1 MTSNP
6 KPETRILFAMVLL
19 AVGIFASCGGGDSSD
34 VVASP
39 PTSSP
44 PPPIAVTVAPAT
56 ASITTIQ
63 TQQFTAAVANSSNP
77 AVTWKVNGVPGG
89 NASMGVISAGGLYT
103 PPLSQGTRSIT
114 ATSAADPTKSG
125 SATVTVTLLP
135 PPIGVTVAPVTASI
149 TTIQTQQFTATV
161 VNSQNP
167 AVTWKVDGVPG
178 GNANV
183 GVISAGGLYTPPLS
197 EAIHSITA
205 TSVQDPTKTGTASV
219 TVRFPPP
226 LTGYSGVLTYHNDN
240 ARTGQYRQETVLT
253 PANVNEKQFGKL
265 FSFPVDGF
273 VYAQPL
279 YVTGVLIAGQ
289 LRNVVFVATEHN
301 SVYAFD
307 AESGLSA
314 PLWHRSFIDP
324 ANGITTVPFQDTAS
338 PPGYAGPGPVIPGGC
353 TDLTPEIGITGT
365 PVIDPATGT
374 LYVVAKTKEVSGANV
389 AYEHR
394 LHALDIRTGIS
405 RPGSGQTLRASVP
418 GTTTPNDGNGSVL
431 FQALRQNQ
439 RAALL
444 LNNGVVSVAFSSHCT
459 IRPYQGWVLAYDAT
473 TLALLGAFNVAPN
486 DPKGKGGIWHSGGG
500 PAADASGNVFVL
512 TGDGPFNAA
521 AGGNSYSDSV
531 LKLANGSL
539 TVSDYF
545 TPFNQADL
553 EVTNADLSSG
563 GPLLLP
569 DQSVGP
575 PHLMV
580 SAGKQGIVYL
590 LNRDNLGGFQAG
602 SDSQIVQSFPG
613 GVCGAGACRIFGTP
627 AYFDNTVYTVA
638 IDDSLKAY
646 SLGAGQLS
654 LSGQSTNTFPVPGA
668 TPAISA
674 NGSSNGIVWVLET
687 NGSGAPAILRAY
699 AAAAVSNQLYNSNQ
713 NFGRDNPGQAVKF
726 TVPTIANGKVYVGAQ
741 GRVSVFGLLP

>member
-1 MTSNP
+1 MAGAP
-6 KPETRILFAMVLL
+6 KPQTRILFALVLL
-19 AVGIFASCGGGDSSD
+19 AVGIFASCGGGDSND
-34 VVASP
+34 IAASP
-39 PTSSP
+39 APPGP
-44 PPPIAVTVAPAT
+44 PPSIAVTVAPAA

-63 TQQFTAAVANSSNP
+63 TQQFTATVANSSNP
-77 AVTWKVNGVPGG
+77 AVAWNVNGVPGG
-89 NASMGVISAGGLYT
+89 NAGVGVISAGGLYT
-103 PPLSQGTRSIT
+103 PPPSQGTRSIT
-114 ATSAADPTKSG
+114 ATSVADPTKSG

-135 PPIGVTVAPVTASI
+135 PPIAVTVAPATASI
-149 TTIQTQQFTATV
+149 STIQTQQFTATV
-161 VNSQNP
+161 ANSNNP
-167 AVTWKVDGVPG
+167 AVTWKVDGVSG
-178 GNANV
+178 GNASV
-183 GVISAGGLYTPPLS
+183 GVISAGGRYTPPLS
-197 EAIHSITA
+197 EGTHSITA
-205 TSVQDPTKTGTASV
+205 TSVADPTKSGSASV
-219 TVRFPPP
+219 TVFLPSQ
-226 LTGYSGVLTYHNDN
+226 TGFTGVLTYHNDN
-240 ARTGQYRQETVLT
+240 ARTGQYLQETELT

-265 FSFPVDGF
+265 SSFTVDGF

-279 YVTGVLIAGQ
+279 YVSNVLIAGQ

-301 SVYAFD
+301 SVYAFNAD
-307 AESGLSA
+307 SSSST
-314 PLWHRSFIDP
+314 PLWHRSFIDA

-338 PPGYAGPGPVIPGGC
+338 PPGYTGPGPVIPGGC

-405 RPGSGQTLRASVP
+405 RPGSGQALRASVP
-418 GTTTPNDGNGSVL
+418 GTTEPNDGKGSVL
-431 FQALRQNQ
+431 FQSLRQNQ

-444 LNNGVVSVAFSSHCT
+444 LSNNVISVAFSSHCV

-473 TLALLGAFNVAPN
+473 TLDQLGAFNVTPN

-500 PAADASGNVFVL
+500 PAADAGGNVFVM
-512 TGDGPFNAA
+512 TGDGPFNAD

-531 LKLANGSL
+531 LKLASGSL
-539 TVSDYF
+539 AVSDYF
-545 TPFNQADL
+545 TPFNQATL
-553 EVTNADLSSG
+553 ETTNADMSSG

-575 PHLMV
+575 PRLMV
-580 SAGKQGIVYL
+580 GAGKQGIVYL

-613 GVCGAGACRIFGTP
+613 GVCGAGSCRVFGTP
-627 AYFDNTVYTVA
+627 AYFNNTVYTVA
-638 IDDSLKAY
+638 IDDRLKAY
-646 SLGAGQLS
+646 SLVAGRLS
-654 LSGQSTNTFPVPGA
+654 LSGQSPNTFPVPGA

-674 NGSSNGIVWVLET
+674 NGSSNGIVWVLQT
-687 NGSGAPAILRAY
+687 NGSGQPAVLRAY
-699 AAAAVSNQLYNSNQ
+699 AAADVSNQLYNSSQ
-713 NFGRDNPGQAVKF
+713 NLARDNPGQAVKF